1 MKIYLLEHFSE
12 CNINGFSSSLDEQ
25 GLQDADVIVERL
37 ENLDINKIYCS
48 PFVKTMQS
56 IYPFCKKC
64 KKQMNLESTFHD
76 AMYKPINTTIDL
88 YESKNIESHF
98 GYKYLFECVN
108 NYYESKLFASN
119 VPFIETQNEV
129 KNRIFP
135 FLYNLCNRY
144 KSKSKNILIV
154 THKNIINFIM
164 EFFDKSA
171 NCSIDLNEQITEIT
185 VYDSWR
191 GLRQSKAPVAY
202 CNV

>member
-1 MKIYLLEHFSE
+1 MLKGFQRDL
-12 CNINGFSSSLDEQ
+12 GFSQ
-25 GLQDADVIVERL
+25 AVTTGA
-37 ENLDINKIYCS
+37 ENLIFCGSSSSTS
-48 PFVKTMQS
+48 PEP
-56 IYPFCKKC
+56 YPHTI
-64 KKQMNLESTFHD
+64 LLPSGLHLSTFRSS
-76 AMYKPINTTIDL
+76 KNL

-191 GLRQSKAPVAY
+191 GLHQSKAPVAY